1 MQPVQLGVKAVV
13 ILGVQDVA
21 IHVKVPVLFI
31 VHLAKQAVSKL
42 VLQTVEMVVM
52 VVMDV
57 KGVLHLVKQ
66 IAPVVVVALGAVDAT
81 MGVLAVPDAAVAQVS
96 VKMRVRQVVMV
107 DAMVVQVVL
116 EIVILLVEVDVLQA
130 VNLAV

>member
-21 IHVKVPVLFI
+21 IHVKVPVLLI

-66 IAPVVVVALGAVDAT
+66 IAPVVVVALVVVDAT
-81 MGVLAVPDAAVAQVS
+81 TGVLAVLDVAVAQVS

-116 EIVILLVEVDVLQA
+116 EIVT
-130 VNLAV
+130 